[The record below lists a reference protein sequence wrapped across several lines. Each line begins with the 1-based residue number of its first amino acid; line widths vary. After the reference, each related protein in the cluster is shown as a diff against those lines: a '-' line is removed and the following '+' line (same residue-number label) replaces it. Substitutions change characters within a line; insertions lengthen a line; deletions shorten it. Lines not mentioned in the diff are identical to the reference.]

1 MNLSRPFIE
10 RPVATSVL
18 VAALA
23 LFGWIAFQTLPVSD
37 LPSVDFPTI
46 SVSANLPGANPETMA
61 STVATPLERQFSQI
75 SGLDSMSS
83 VSNTGSTRITLQF
96 SLSRDIDTAA
106 QDVQTAIATAMRRL
120 PDDIDTPTFRK
131 INPADSPILFVALT
145 AKTIPLPELD
155 RFADSHIA
163 QRLSKVAGVAQVV
176 VFGSQK
182 YALRIYLDPEA
193 IAKRGLGLD
202 RVVSAI
208 QTANSNLPSGT
219 LQGEGRTYTV
229 KSSGQL
235 GHAQQFNDLVLAYSN
250 GMPVRLSDIG
260 RAEDSVEDLNRQSW
274 LNGNRSIVLAIYRQP
289 GSNTVEIVQAI
300 RATFPEIA
308 AEAPPGVA
316 IQVLNDR
323 SEFIR
328 DSIHEV
334 NFTLM
339 LAIILVVL
347 VILLFLGNARA
358 TLITALILPASVLG
372 TFTAM
377 YLLGFSLNNLTLM
390 ALTLAVGFVVDDA
403 IVVLENISRHME
415 MGKSRM
421 QAALDGTKEIGF
433 TVLSM
438 TLSLAA
444 VFLPIMFMQG
454 ILGRL
459 FFEFAVTVGVA
470 VLMSGVISLTLTP
483 MLCSLFLKPRAE
495 HSQAFGWFERAFE
508 AWRTWYGTT
517 LRWTMRH
524 RGSMLAGSGAVLLL
538 TVVLYESVQ
547 KGFIPRQDTGVIFGG
562 SRAPEGVTFSDLSA
576 RQLQAADI
584 IRQHPAVEAVMASA
598 GQGGGGVSGSNI
610 GRVIIRLKPR
620 SERTASADDV
630 IQALRPAL
638 RAVEGL
644 RVLLNNPPAIQLGSL
659 HSSNDYQLVLRANDL
674 SALFDSAQV
683 LETRLEEL
691 PMLQDVNSDLELRN
705 PEIRVE
711 ILRDRAAALG
721 VTAQQ
726 IETALYNAYGERQVS
741 TLYGA
746 TDQYPVILQLDRR
759 FQSDINALRLLSIQ
773 SATGQMIPLEA
784 VATLGRTVG
793 PVSVSHYGQLPS
805 AVLSFSLA
813 PGTSIGDATDRVR
826 RIAEQVLPAG
836 VTTTF
841 AGSAKQFE
849 DAFRTLPLLLGITI
863 LVIYMLLAV
872 LYEHYGHPLTILT
885 ALPFAGFGALLML
898 LVFRQELNI
907 FSFVGLILLVGL
919 VKKNGIMMVDFA
931 LQLQRERGL
940 APQEAIV
947 EASII
952 RFRPIMMTT
961 AAAIVATLP
970 IALGWGAGAEARRP
984 LGIAVVGGLFFSQI
998 LTLYATP
1005 TFYVSMERVTAW
1017 VRRSHN
1023 RPATGH

>member
-96 SLSRDIDTAA
+96 SLSRDIDSAA

-120 PDDIDTPTFRK
+120 PDGIDTPTFRK
-131 INPADSPILFVALT
+131 VNPADSPILFLALT

-182 YALRIYLDPEA
+182 YAVRIFLDPEA

-202 RVVSAI
+202 RVVNAI

-219 LQGEGRTYTV
+219 LQGAGRTYTV
-229 KSSGQL
+229 TSSGQL
-235 GHAQQFNDLVLAYSN
+235 GHAQQFNDLVVAYAD

-274 LNGNRSIVLAIYRQP
+274 LNGDRAIVLAVYRQP
-289 GSNTVEIVQAI
+289 GSNTVEIVRAI
-300 RATFPEIA
+300 RAVFPEIT

-334 NFTLM
+334 NFTLV
-339 LAIILVVL
+339 LAITLVVL
-347 VILLFLGNARA
+347 VILAFLGNARA
-358 TLITALILPASVLG
+358 TLITALILPTSVLG
-372 TFTAM
+372 TFTVM
-377 YLLGFSLNNLTLM
+377 YLLGFSLNNLSLM

-415 MGKSRM
+415 LGKGRM

-444 VFLPIMFMQG
+444 VFIPIMFMQG

-470 VLMSGVISLTLTP
+470 VLVSGVISLTLTP
-483 MLCSLFLKPRAE
+483 MLCSLFLNPAAGHGR
-495 HSQAFGWFERAFE
+495 AFGWFERFFD
-508 AWRTWYGTT
+508 AWRNVYGVT
-517 LRWTMRH
+517 LRWTMGH
-524 RGSMLAGSGAVLLL
+524 RGLMLAASGGVLVL
-538 TVVLYESVQ
+538 TVALYDTVQ
-547 KGFIPRQDTGVIFGG
+547 KGFIPRQDTGVIFGNT
-562 SRAPEGVTFSDLSA
+562 RAPEGVTFADLA
-576 RQLQAADI
+576 DRQRQAADI
-584 IRQHPAVEAVMASA
+584 IRRHPAVEAVMASA
-598 GQGGGGVSGSNI
+598 GQGGGGVTGGNI

-630 IQALRPAL
+630 IQELRPAL

-644 RVLLNNPPAIQLGSL
+644 RVLLQNPPAIRLGGL
-659 HSSNDYQLVLRANDL
+659 ISSSDYQLVLQGNEL
-674 SALFDSAQV
+674 SALFGPAQA
-683 LETRLEEL
+683 LQHRLDD
-691 PMLQDVNSDLELRN
+691 MAIIQDINSDLELRN
-705 PEIRVE
+705 PEIHVD

-721 VTAQQ
+721 LTAQQ
-726 IETALYNAYGERQVS
+726 IEGALYNAYGERQIS

-773 SATGQMIPLEA
+773 SASGQMVPLEA
-784 VATLGRTVG
+784 VATLSRSVG
-793 PVSVSHYGQLPS
+793 PVSVGHYGQLP
-805 AVLSFSLA
+805 AVVLSFNLA
-813 PGTSIGDATDRVR
+813 PGASIGDATERVR
-826 RIAEQVLPAG
+826 AAAAETLPAG
-836 VTTTF
+836 VTATF
-841 AGSAKQFE
+841 AGSAKEFE

-863 LVIYMLLAV
+863 LVIYMLLAI

-898 LVFRQELNI
+898 LVFGQELNI

-931 LQLQRERGL
+931 LQLQREQGL
-940 APQEAIV
+940 SPQDAIV

-984 LGIAVVGGLFFSQI
+984 LGIAVVGGLLFSQI
-998 LTLYATP
+998 LTLYVTP
-1005 TFYVSMERVTAW
+1005 TFYVSMERLARLL
-1017 VRRSHN
+1017 RRAKAT
-1023 RPATGH
+1023 PAADH

>member
-23 LFGWIAFQTLPVSD
+23 LFGWIAFQKLPVSD

-61 STVATPLERQFSQI
+61 GTVATPLERQFSQI

-96 SLSRDIDTAA
+96 SLSRDIDAAA

-131 INPADSPILFVALT
+131 INPADSPVLFVALT

-163 QRLSKVAGVAQVV
+163 QRLSKINGVAQVV

-182 YALRIYLDPEA
+182 YAVRIYLDPEA

-300 RATFPEIA
+300 RATFPEIMN
-308 AEAPPGVA
+308 EAPPGVA

-358 TLITALILPASVLG
+358 TLITALILPTSVLG

-403 IVVLENISRHME
+403 IVVLENISRHVE
-415 MGKSRM
+415 MGKERM

-524 RGSMLAGSGAVLLL
+524 RGVMLAGSGGVLLL
-538 TVVLYESVQ
+538 TVALYESVQ
-547 KGFIPRQDTGVIFGG
+547 KGFIPRQDTGVIFGNT
-562 SRAPEGVTFSDLSA
+562 RAPEGVAFSDLAA

-598 GQGGGGVSGSNI
+598 GQGGGGVSGGNI

-644 RVLLNNPPAIQLGSL
+644 RVVLNNPPAIQLGSL
-659 HSSNDYQLVLRANDL
+659 SSSSDYQLVLQANDL
-674 SALFDSAQV
+674 SALLDSAQT
-683 LETRLEEL
+683 LETHLEGL
-691 PMLQDVNSDLELRN
+691 PTLKDINSDLELRN
-705 PEIRVE
+705 PEIRVD

-726 IETALYNAYGERQVS
+726 IETALYNAYGERQIS

-746 TDQYPVILQLDRR
+746 TDQYPVVLQLDRR

-784 VATLGRTVG
+784 VATLRRTVG
-793 PVSVSHYGQLPS
+793 PVSVGHYGQLPA
-805 AVLSFSLA
+805 AVLSFNLA
-813 PGTSIGDATDRVR
+813 PDASIGDATEQVR

-940 APQEAIV
+940 SSQEAIV

-998 LTLYATP
+998 LTLYVTP

-1023 RPATGH
+1023 TPATGH

>member
-46 SVSANLPGANPETMA
+46 SVSANLSGANPETMA
-61 STVATPLERQFSQI
+61 GTVATPLERQFSQI

-96 SLSRDIDTAA
+96 NLSRDIDAAA

-145 AKTIPLPELD
+145 AKTLPLPELD

-163 QRLSKVAGVAQVV
+163 QRLSKVPGVAQVV

-182 YALRIYLDPEA
+182 YAVRIYLDPEA

-202 RVVSAI
+202 RIVSAI

-219 LQGEGRTYTV
+219 LQGAGRTYTV

-235 GHAQQFNDLVLAYSN
+235 GQAQQFNDLVLAYSN

-274 LNGNRSIVLAIYRQP
+274 LNGDRSIVLAVYRQP
-289 GSNTVEIVQAI
+289 GSNTVAIVRAI
-300 RATFPEIA
+300 RATFPEILS
-308 AEAPPGVA
+308 EAPPGVA
-316 IQVLNDR
+316 MQVLSDR

-328 DSIHEV
+328 DSIHDV
-334 NFTLM
+334 NVTLA
-339 LAIILVVL
+339 LAIVLVVL
-347 VILLFLGNARA
+347 VILVFLGNARA
-358 TLITALILPASVLG
+358 TVITALILPTSVLG
-372 TFTAM
+372 TFTTM
-377 YLLGFSLNNLTLM
+377 YLLGFSLNNLSLM
-390 ALTLAVGFVVDDA
+390 ALTLAVGFVIDDA
-403 IVVLENISRHME
+403 IVVLENISRHAE
-415 MGKSRM
+415 MGKGRM
-421 QAALDGTKEIGF
+421 QAALDGAKEIGF

-459 FFEFAVTVGVA
+459 FFEFALTVGVA

-483 MLCSLFLKPRAE
+483 MLCSLYLKPRAE
-495 HSQAFGWFERAFE
+495 HRPAFGWFERVFE
-508 AWRTWYGTT
+508 TWRNWYGTS

-524 RGSMLAGSGAVLLL
+524 RGVMLAGSGVVLLL
-538 TVVLYESVQ
+538 TVALYQSVQ
-547 KGFIPRQDTGVIFGG
+547 KGFIPRQDTGVIFGHT
-562 SRAPEGVTFSDLSA
+562 RAPEGVTFSDLSA

-598 GQGGGGVSGSNI
+598 GQGGGGVSGGNI

-620 SERTASADDV
+620 NERTASADDV

-638 RAVEGL
+638 RPVEGL
-644 RVLLNNPPAIQLGSL
+644 RVLLNNPPAIQIGSV
-659 HSSNDYQLVLRANDL
+659 HSANDYQLVLQANDL
-674 SALFDSAQV
+674 SALFASTQA
-683 LETRLEEL
+683 LETRLHTM
-691 PMLQDVNSDLELRN
+691 PILQDVNSDLELRN

-746 TDQYPVILQLDRR
+746 TDQYPVVLQLDRR

-773 SATGQMIPLEA
+773 NASGQMIPLEA
-784 VATLGRTVG
+784 VAVLQHAVG
-793 PVSVSHYGQLPS
+793 PVSVGHYGQLPS
-805 AVLSFSLA
+805 AVLSFNLA
-813 PGTSIGDATDRVR
+813 PGTAIGDATQQVR
-826 RIAEQVLPAG
+826 RVAEQVLPAG

-885 ALPFAGFGALLML
+885 ALPFAGFGALLTL

-931 LQLQRERGL
+931 LQLQRERRL
-940 APQEAIV
+940 SPQEAIV
-947 EASII
+947 EASLI

-984 LGIAVVGGLFFSQI
+984 LGIAVVGGLLFSQL
-998 LTLYATP
+998 LTLYVTP
-1005 TFYVSMERVTAW
+1005 TFYVSMERVAAW
-1017 VRRSHN
+1017 LRRSQKT
-1023 RPATGH
+1023 PAIGH

>member
-1 MNLSRPFIE
+1 VNLSRPFIE

-18 VAALA
+18 MTALG

-46 SVSANLPGANPETMA
+46 SVNANLPGANPETMA
-61 STVATPLERQFSQI
+61 ATVATPLERQFSQI

-83 VSNTGSTRITLQF
+83 VSSTGATRITLQF
-96 SLSRDIDTAA
+96 TLSRDIDGAS

-120 PDDIDTPTFRK
+120 PDGIDAPTFRK
-131 INPADSPILFVALT
+131 VNPADSPILFLALT

-163 QRLSKVAGVAQVV
+163 QRLSKVTGVAQVV

-182 YALRIYLDPEA
+182 YAVRIYLDPEA
-193 IAKRGLGLD
+193 IAQRGLGLD

-208 QTANSNLPSGT
+208 QGANSNLPSGT
-219 LQGEGRTYTV
+219 LQGAGRTYTV
-229 KSSGQL
+229 KSSARLGQ
-235 GHAQQFNDLVLAYSN
+235 AQQFNDLVVAYSN

-260 RAEDSVEDLNRQSW
+260 RAEDSVEDLQRQSW
-274 LNGNRSIVLAIYRQP
+274 LNGDRSIVLAVYRQP
-289 GSNTVEIVQAI
+289 GSNTVEIVRTI
-300 RATFPEIA
+300 RALFPEISR
-308 AEAPPGVA
+308 EAPPGVA
-316 IQVLNDR
+316 IHVLNDR

-334 NFTLM
+334 NFTLVV
-339 LAIILVVL
+339 AIILVVL

-358 TLITALILPASVLG
+358 TLITALILPTSVFG
-372 TFTAM
+372 TFAVM
-377 YLLGFSLNNLTLM
+377 YLLGFSLNNLSLM
-390 ALTLAVGFVVDDA
+390 ALTLSVGFVVDDA

-444 VFLPIMFMQG
+444 VFIPIMFMQG

-459 FFEFAVTVGVA
+459 FFEFAITVGVA
-470 VLMSGVISLTLTP
+470 VLVSGVISLTLTP
-483 MLCSLFLKPRAE
+483 MLCSQFLKPRTE
-495 HSQAFGWFERAFE
+495 HGQALAWFDHHFE
-508 AWRTWYGTT
+508 TWRTWYGTT

-524 RGSMLAGSGAVLLL
+524 RGLMLAGSGGVLLL
-538 TVVLYESVQ
+538 TVALYESVQ
-547 KGFIPRQDTGVIFGG
+547 KGFIPRQDTGVVFGNT
-562 SRAPEGVTFSDLSA
+562 RAPEGVTFADLTA
-576 RQLQAADI
+576 RQQRAAEI

-598 GQGGGGVSGSNI
+598 GQGGGGVTGGNI

-620 SERTASADDV
+620 ADRSLSADEV
-630 IQALRPAL
+630 IQELRPAL

-644 RVLLNNPPAIQLGSL
+644 RVVLQNPPAIRIGGMISA
-659 HSSNDYQLVLRANDL
+659 SDYQLVLQANELADLFAPARA
-674 SALFDSAQV
+674 
-683 LETRLEEL
+683 LETRLEQR
-691 PMLQDVNSDLELRN
+691 PMFQDVNSDLEVRN
-705 PEIRVE
+705 PEIQVD

-721 VTAQQ
+721 LTAQQ
-726 IETALYNAYGERQVS
+726 IESALYNAYGERQIS
-741 TLYGA
+741 TLYGS

-759 FQSDINALRLLSIQ
+759 FQSDVNALRLLSIQ
-773 SATGQMIPLEA
+773 SNTGQMVPLEA
-784 VATLGRTVG
+784 VATLRRSVG
-793 PVSVSHYGQLPS
+793 PVSVGHYGQLPS
-805 AVLSFSLA
+805 VVLSFNLA
-813 PGTSIGDATDRVR
+813 PGVSIGEATDTVKRVA
-826 RIAEQVLPAG
+826 AEELPAG
-836 VTTTF
+836 VTAAF
-841 AGSAKQFE
+841 AGSAKEFE

-898 LVFRQELNI
+898 LVFGQELNI

-940 APQEAIV
+940 APQEAIIQ
-947 EASII
+947 ASVV

-984 LGIAVVGGLFFSQI
+984 LGIAVVGGLLFSQI
-998 LTLYATP
+998 LTLYVTP
-1005 TFYVSMERVTAW
+1005 TFYASMERVAALF
-1017 VRRSHN
+1017 RRSKQA
-1023 RPATGH
+1023 PAAGH

>member
-1 MNLSRPFIE
+1 
-10 RPVATSVL
+10 
-18 VAALA
+18 
-23 LFGWIAFQTLPVSD
+23 
-37 LPSVDFPTI
+37 
-46 SVSANLPGANPETMA
+46 
-61 STVATPLERQFSQI
+61 
-75 SGLDSMSS
+75 
-83 VSNTGSTRITLQF
+83 
-96 SLSRDIDTAA
+96 
-106 QDVQTAIATAMRRL
+106 
-120 PDDIDTPTFRK
+120 
-131 INPADSPILFVALT
+131 
-145 AKTIPLPELD
+145 
-155 RFADSHIA
+155 
-163 QRLSKVAGVAQVV
+163 
-176 VFGSQK
+176 
-182 YALRIYLDPEA
+182 
-193 IAKRGLGLD
+193 
-202 RVVSAI
+202 
-208 QTANSNLPSGT
+208 
-219 LQGEGRTYTV
+219 
-229 KSSGQL
+229 
-235 GHAQQFNDLVLAYSN
+235 
-250 GMPVRLSDIG
+250 MPVRLSDIG

-274 LNGNRSIVLAIYRQP
+274 LNGDRAIVLAIYRQP
-289 GSNTVEIVQAI
+289 GSNTVEIVRAI
-300 RATFPEIA
+300 RGVFPEIT

-334 NFTLM
+334 NLTLV

-358 TLITALILPASVLG
+358 TLITALILPTSVLG

-377 YLLGFSLNNLTLM
+377 YLLGFSLNNLSLM

-403 IVVLENISRHME
+403 IVVLENISRHLE
-415 MGKSRM
+415 MGKGRM
-421 QAALDGTKEIGF
+421 QAALDGTREIGF

-444 VFLPIMFMQG
+444 VFLPILFMQG

-483 MLCSLFLKPRAE
+483 MLCSLFLKPRAD
-495 HSQAFGWFERAFE
+495 HGQAFAWFERLFE
-508 AWRTWYGTT
+508 TWRTWYGTT

-524 RGSMLAGSGAVLLL
+524 RGVMLAGSGGVLIL
-538 TVVLYESVQ
+538 TVALYESVQ
-547 KGFIPRQDTGVIFGG
+547 KGFIPRQDTGVIFGNT
-562 SRAPEGVTFSDLSA
+562 RAPEGVTFSDLA
-576 RQLQAADI
+576 DRQRQAADI
-584 IRQHPAVEAVMASA
+584 IRRHPAVETVMASA
-598 GQGGGGVSGSNI
+598 GQGGGGVTGSNI

-630 IQALRPAL
+630 IQELRPAL

-644 RVLLNNPPAIQLGSL
+644 RVVLQNPPAIRLGGL
-659 HSSNDYQLVLRANDL
+659 ISSSDYQLVLQGNEL
-674 SALFDSAQV
+674 SSLFRPAQA

-691 PMLQDVNSDLELRN
+691 PILQDVNSDLELRN

-746 TDQYPVILQLDRR
+746 TDQYGVILQLDRR

-773 SATGQMIPLEA
+773 SDSGQMIPLEA
-784 VATLGRTVG
+784 VATLRRGVG
-793 PVSVSHYGQLPS
+793 PVSVGHFGQLP
-805 AVLSFSLA
+805 AVVLSFNLA
-813 PGTSIGDATDRVR
+813 PGVSIGDATDRVR
-826 RIAEQVLPAG
+826 DVAERELPAG
-836 VTTTF
+836 ITTTF
-841 AGSAKQFE
+841 AGSAKEFE

-885 ALPFAGFGALLML
+885 ALPFAGFGALLTL

-940 APQEAIV
+940 SAQEAIV
-947 EASII
+947 EASLI

-984 LGIAVVGGLFFSQI
+984 LGIAVVGGLLFSQI
-998 LTLYATP
+998 LTLYVTP
-1005 TFYVSMERVTAW
+1005 TFYVSMDRITALF
-1017 VRRSHN
+1017 RRSKHA
-1023 RPATGH
+1023 PATGN